1 MQRQRTNKMPLFPHK
16 LFLFAVDF
24 FFLSGI
30 IITDF
35 LVAKTEVTGT
45 TV

>member
-1 MQRQRTNKMPLFPHK
+1 MPLFPHK

-24 FFLSGI
+24 FLSGV